1 MFAKMC
7 HDKLCYTLSR
17 LINTL
22 NKKVDFDV
30 DFDDEKI
37 RKTKAEQNIAKKDF
51 NINLDCLR
59 RKGKKLFRLFVKF
72 FLLFFLE

>member
-1 MFAKMC
+1 MC
-7 HDKLCYTLSR
+7 HDNLCYTLSQ

-37 RKTKAEQNIAKKDF
+37 RKTEAEQNIAKKDF

-59 RKGKKLFRLFVKF
+59 RKDKN
-72 FLLFFLE
+72 